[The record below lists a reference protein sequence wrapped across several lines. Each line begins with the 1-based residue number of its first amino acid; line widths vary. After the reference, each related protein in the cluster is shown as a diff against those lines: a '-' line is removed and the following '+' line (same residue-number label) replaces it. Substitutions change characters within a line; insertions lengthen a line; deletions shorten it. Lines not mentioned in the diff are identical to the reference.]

1 MPLFGCCM
9 GADAAVVDTASSK
22 NAQAESKNRDIHG
35 EIASGT
41 ASEASDE
48 EVLNTLPSCYLVYET
63 ENHGQLV
70 EHYSKTH
77 VKNAIGMLTAETIPQ
92 FKYQSPGRNVLIG
105 NCSGGKQGRKQYC
118 NGWVQF
124 IKTVRKFDGNVK
136 FNTIPTDMK
145 ALAVDIYF
153 YYPESSKSVKL
164 VPGKFYSTDNVLA
177 VACIPRNSQ
186 FYENIKIDLG
196 RFMRDGDDYGYAVK
210 L

>member
-1 MPLFGCCM
+1 M
-9 GADAAVVDTASSK
+9 GTDAVVVDTESSSK
-22 NAQAESKNRDIHG
+22 VRTETKNREVPG
-35 EIASGT
+35 ETASGT
-41 ASEASDE
+41 ASEASE
-48 EVLNTLPSCYLVYET
+48 ELTTLPSCYLVYET

-77 VKNAIGMLTAETIPQ
+77 VKNAIGMLTADKIPQ

-105 NCSGGKQGRKQYC
+105 SCSGGKQGRKQYC

-124 IKTVRKFDGNVK
+124 IKTVHKFDGNVK
-136 FNTIPTDMK
+136 VNTISSDVK

-153 YYPESSKSVKL
+153 YYADGSKSIKL
-164 VPGKFYSTDNVLA
+164 VPGTFYSTESVLA
-177 VACIPRNSQ
+177 VACIPRNSE

-196 RFMRDGDDYGYAVK
+196 RFMHDGNDYGYAAK